1 MRPQPIDFA
10 RITHQPE
17 IKSFTIDKDKHGVT
31 ALLKNGRALRL
42 VHMGCAHSGA
52 EAALWFE
59 SKIPFLDDKQWR
71 KEAVALAK
79 IAFSPD
85 IAKDIE
91 SSLKN
96 GKFEKNSTETRLV
109 ITAKPTEYFSY
120 VIVVEP
126 ESYRVVLSISYSI
139 GG

>member
-1 MRPQPIDFA
+1 MRAQPIDFA
-10 RITHQPE
+10 RISHRSE
-17 IKSFTIDKDKHGVT
+17 IKNFTVDKNKHGIT

-42 VHMGCAHSGA
+42 VHMGCTHSGA
-52 EAALWFE
+52 EAALWFQSE
-59 SKIPFLDDKQWR
+59 IPASDDKQWR
-71 KEAVALAK
+71 KEALALAK

-91 SSLKN
+91 LSLKS
-96 GKFEKNSTETRLV
+96 GEYDKNITETRLV
-109 ITAKPTEYFSY
+109 ITATPTEYFNY

-139 GG
+139 SG